1 MRILDRYLHRIFWRM
16 FALTAGAFTGIY
28 LLIEFFERVDDFLEH
43 KAVAAQYLRYFGWK
57 LPVILVDI
65 APLAILLSVFLTL
78 GSLSRHGEL
87 TAMRACG
94 LGLARVSR
102 PLIIAA
108 LLLSVGHFY
117 LSDRL
122 VPYGAAETRRVLKH
136 ELVGRPELA
145 RTQEQVW
152 FREGNAIVFTRLFL
166 PKKGILRDITI
177 YEVDNNFRLKRRID
191 APKAV
196 WRENRGWI
204 LQEVVVRTF
213 TPDGQPNRELERKR
227 LPYNLTKS
235 PGDFAANQLDNRELP
250 FSELLSLSRRLSAEG
265 YDTTR
270 IRVDLH
276 QRVAYSVTCL
286 LMALLGI
293 PFALQRGRG
302 SNLALGVTI
311 SVAIGMIYFL
321 LQSAMTAFGYA
332 GTLPPWL
339 AAWSGNIL
347 ALLLALWMILG
358 REA

>member
-16 FALTAGAFTGIY
+16 FALTAGAFTGVY

-43 KAVAAQYLRYFGWK
+43 KAVATQYLRYFGWK

-65 APLAILLSVFLTL
+65 MPLAVLLSVFLTL

-94 LGLARVSR
+94 LGLARISR
-102 PLIIAA
+102 PLIAGA
-108 LLLSVGHFY
+108 LLLSIGHFY

-122 VPYGAAETRRVLKH
+122 VPHGAAETRRILKH

-145 RTQEQVW
+145 RKQEQVW
-152 FREGNAIVFTRLFL
+152 FREGDAIVFTRLLL
-166 PKKGILRDITI
+166 PQQGQLQDITI
-177 YEVDNNFRLKRRID
+177 YEVDRNFRLQRRID
-191 APKAV
+191 AAHAV
-196 WRENRGWI
+196 WQKNGTWL
-204 LQEVVVRTF
+204 LQEAVVRQF
-213 TPDGQPNRELERKR
+213 RPDGQPGNELRKQA
-227 LPYNLTKS
+227 LSYQLNKS
-235 PGDFAANQLDNRELP
+235 PADFAANQLDNRELP
-250 FSELLSLSRRLSAEG
+250 FAELLSLARRLSAEG

-270 IRVDLH
+270 IRVDLQ
-276 QRVAYSVTCL
+276 QRIAYSVTCL

-311 SVAIGMIYFL
+311 SVAIGMVYFL
-321 LQSAMTAFGYA
+321 LQSTMTAFGYA
-332 GTLPPWL
+332 GSLPPWL